1 MVIASIWVKEQ
12 LKLLRQ
18 SLLDLMAA
26 PVDADGCSARLAKSE
41 RKCSFTMTVLSLDGW

>member
-12 LKLLRQ
+12 LKSSRQ

-26 PVDADGCSARLAKSE
+26 AMDADGCTARLARIE
-41 RKCSFTMTVLSLDGW
+41 RKCSFTMIDSGWDG